1 MEPLRVLNRGLTQ
14 SQLCRVNLKGTKQNE
29 GSNQPDFHAGRQR
42 PRSVSRSGKTLCG
55 AAGRHLLFHPPGFL
69 VAIPWLISTSTKR
82 VGTGAESDLPSVLS
96 EPPF

>member
-1 MEPLRVLNRGLTQ
+1 M
-14 SQLCRVNLKGTKQNE
+14 
-29 GSNQPDFHAGRQR
+29 
-42 PRSVSRSGKTLCG
+42 SRSGKTLCG